1 MTIARRVILFIFI
14 LTTAGSAH
22 PVSLGDT
29 EQTIVEWVD
38 SHVNESILMLEK
50 SVNINSGTM
59 NHTGVRAVGAQL
71 RAEFDQL
78 GFVTRWVDLPPQ
90 ANRAGHL
97 FARHSGDKGPKI
109 LLIGHLDTVFEA
121 DDAFQTFTQ
130 QGDFATGPGV
140 EDMKAGNIIILYAL
154 KALRAAGALQQTQ
167 IVVALTGDEEKPGD
181 PLEVVRQ
188 DLVDAGRW
196 ADIALG
202 FESAIHR
209 DGVDWATT
217 SRRSSS
223 EWRLEVSGRQAHS
236 SGIFSEET
244 GAGAIFEAARIVT
257 EFYREVRGEE
267 YLTFNVGTIVGGT
280 DVSYD
285 EAQNRGTAFGKTNV
299 VPRKVVAHGGIRT
312 ISNDQLERARAAMR
326 AVVARHLPHTQAEIS
341 FVEGYPAMAPT
352 EGNREL
358 QALLSGINKQLGRGS
373 MKTLDPLQRGAAD
386 ISFVAPYTDAL
397 AGMGALGSGG
407 HTPQETLELSSM
419 SVAIKRAALMIYRL
433 TNSDAP

>member
-22 PVSLGDT
+22 PASLGDT

-71 RAEFDQL
+71 RAEFDQW

-257 EFYREVRGEE
+257 GFYREVRGEE

-312 ISNDQLERARAAMR
+312 ISNDQLERARASMR
-326 AVVARHLPHTQAEIS
+326 VVVARHLPHTQAEIS
-341 FVEGYPAMAPT
+341 FVDGYPAMAPT

-358 QALLSGINKQLGRGS
+358 QALLSGINKQLGRGA

-407 HTPQETLELSSM
+407 HTPQETLDLSSM